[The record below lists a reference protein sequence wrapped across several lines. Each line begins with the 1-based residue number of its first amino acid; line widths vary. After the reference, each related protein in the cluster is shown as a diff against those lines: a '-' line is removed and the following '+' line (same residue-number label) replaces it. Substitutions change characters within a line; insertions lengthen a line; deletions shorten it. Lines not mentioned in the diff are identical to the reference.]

1 MVAGRILWCETCQE
15 EGWVQPTTL
24 RTYTD
29 RGGRTWEVYRC
40 EQGKHY
46 IRELVERDVD
56 SGLPLR
62 EARTWT
68 SFEPIQR

>member
-1 MVAGRILWCETCQE
+1 MVSGKLLWCETCQAKV
-15 EGWVQPTTL
+15 WARPH

-29 RGGRTWEVYRC
+29 RGGRTWALYCCDGGE
-40 EQGKHY
+40 HY

-56 SGLPLR
+56 SGLPVR
-62 EARTWT
+62 EAWAWT